1 MLSVRNAVVAAT
13 VLLVLSIMTSLLAMV
28 REPDSGGMGQDSFG
42 TQGHGYRG
50 LFETLDELEVDV
62 VRGFAPPDP
71 ARLRLHAGTVAFLN
85 PAATIVSTEPTY
97 LRALLTWVND
107 GGRIVVA
114 LSSPDDFKMKLMLAQ
129 LKETPQTFLEAVDLK
144 DVSLIGGEATV
155 QRRTARRRT
164 GNSPR
169 DAETIAGDLLDALN
183 APLRL
188 LQDVTVTV
196 EGDFKDLS
204 GIVSQLTVPADNVA
218 SLVCA
223 QPPDGSVTWTVGE
236 DTRMLA
242 ARFQRGAGEI
252 VVISDPLLLSNRL
265 IARSDNSILAA
276 RLLAPSGQSVLFDEF
291 YHGLG
296 VRGQPLYLLTRL
308 SYASVT
314 IGILLAL
321 GLSTWRK
328 AVFPGP
334 PLPDDRVRRRDIR
347 EYVNAMAR
355 FFSEGSRGRGRL
367 VEELRNGVLRQLSIE
382 MGLPPDTT
390 DVDRIATVMGRKES
404 ERAKLL
410 RDATQLVD
418 QAIQSRRRW
427 SQSETLD
434 AMRRMSVCL

>member
-13 VLLVLSIMTSLLAMV
+13 ILLVLSILTSLLSMV
-28 REPDSGGMGQDSFG
+28 REPDSDGMGNDSFG

-50 LFETLDELEVDV
+50 LFETLDELEVEV
-62 VRGFAPPDP
+62 NREFAPPDS
-71 ARLRLHAGTVAFLN
+71 ARLAAGTVVFLN
-85 PAATIVSTEPTY
+85 PAATIVATEPTY
-97 LRALLTWVND
+97 LTALLSWVNE

-114 LSSPDDFKMKLMLAQ
+114 LSDLDDFRMKMMLAQ
-129 LKETPQTFLEAVDLK
+129 MKETPPTFLDAIDLQG
-144 DVSLIGGEATV
+144 VGLIGGESAV
-155 QRRTARRRT
+155 DKRRIARRRRS
-164 GNSPR
+164 GNSSR
-169 DAETIAGDLLDALN
+169 DAESIAGDMLDMMN

-196 EGDFKDLS
+196 EGDFKDVH
-204 GIVSQLTVPADNVA
+204 GVVNRLTVPADGVA
-218 SLVCA
+218 SLVCD
-223 QPPDGSVTWTVGE
+223 QPPDGSVTWTVGDE
-236 DTRMLA
+236 VRILA
-242 ARFQRGAGEI
+242 ARFKRGAGEI
-252 VVISDPLLLSNRL
+252 VVISDPLLLTNRL

-296 VRGQPLYLLTRL
+296 VRGQPLYLLTHL
-308 SYASVT
+308 SYASAT
-314 IGILLAL
+314 IGILIVL

-355 FFSEGSRGRGRL
+355 FFSEGNRGRGRL

-390 DVDRIATVMGRKES
+390 DVDRIATVMARKEPQ
-404 ERAKLL
+404 RAKLL
-410 RDATQLVD
+410 RDATQSVN

-434 AMRRMSVCL
+434 TMRRMSACL